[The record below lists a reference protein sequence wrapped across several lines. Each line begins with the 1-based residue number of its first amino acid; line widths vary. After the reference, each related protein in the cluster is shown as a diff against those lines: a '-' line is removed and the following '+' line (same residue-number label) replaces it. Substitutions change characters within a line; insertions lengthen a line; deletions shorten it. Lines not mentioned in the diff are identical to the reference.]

1 MARFTR
7 TLMSILQEHAG
18 DNDITTIDG
27 IYDVAS
33 DVLFPADGL
42 ELISPEYQKR
52 LVVGFTLHYFR
63 DEIGLETLPLWKLA
77 LLEKLVNNDEYI
89 NEIYANL
96 DKQIFDN
103 YRVRNVASTGETSG
117 VKNATGSSNSTKNV
131 IGSDNGSNERTYADG
146 TLGTKTTEDIGNET
160 SSLEKKGAELH
171 KRGGNDDLEKK
182 GAEFTRNSG
191 TDTTTDDGYNNNVN
205 SKGTSTY
212 NNGVNYQLD
221 TPMDSLDDMRTPGG
235 PISAIVEYDT
245 IPPVEPPVEDPGST
259 YGRDLTVYAV
269 KAEQGS
275 DQKGA
280 GFDYILNQSY
290 DYLAGATE
298 QDSTQYNVENG
309 NDNTYNY
316 NKSATDHGM
325 ASTTVYGR
333 QAEYPEG
340 VTEPPAEDKRID
352 TTTYNSHDVTIYGT
366 DGEDHSQEQDP
377 PALNRIDETTRD
389 TTHTVTDSSNESKTG
404 SESSTNLN
412 EHTVNDVTDNTSA
425 SDEMTTGTHEDN
437 TDEVDYNISMKLVL
451 ESESFLRKLWDIF
464 DDLFM
469 TFTY

>member
-42 ELISPEYQKR
+42 ELINPEYQKR

-63 DEIGLETLPLWKLA
+63 DELGLETLPLWKLA

-171 KRGGNDDLEKK
+171 KRGGNDDLERK
-182 GAEFTRNSG
+182 GKEYTKNGG
-191 TDTTTDDGYNNNVN
+191 TDTTIDDGYNNNLS

-212 NNGVNYQLD
+212 NNGVNYQFD
-221 TPMDSLDDMRTPGG
+221 TPMDSLDDLRDPGG
-235 PISAIVEYDT
+235 AAAGVIEYDT
-245 IPPVEPPVEDPGST
+245 IAPIDPPVTPVPSS
-259 YGRDLTVYAV
+259 YGRDLTVYKVEAT
-269 KAEQGS
+269 QN
-275 DQKGA
+275 QKGA
-280 GFDYILNQSY
+280 GFDYINSQSY

-298 QDSTQYNVENG
+298 QDSTQQSVENS

-316 NKSATDHGM
+316 NKSATQHGLI
-325 ASTTVYGR
+325 SETTYGQR
-333 QAEYPEG
+333 AEGTP
-340 VTEPPAEDKRID
+340 VDADKRID
-352 TTTYNSHDVTIYGT
+352 STKYNSHDVTIYGD
-366 DGEDHSQEQDP
+366 DGEEHETP
-377 PALNRIDETTRD
+377 PEELKRIDETTRD

-404 SESSTNLN
+404 SESTTNLN

-437 TDEVDYNISMKLVL
+437 TDEVDYNINMKMVL
-451 ESESFLRKLWDIF
+451 ESESFLQKLWDIF

>member
-1 MARFTR
+1 
-7 TLMSILQEHAG
+7 MSILQEHAG

-63 DEIGLETLPLWKLA
+63 DELGLETLPLWKLA

-131 IGSDNGSNERTYADG
+131 TGSDNGSNERTYADG

-171 KRGGNDDLEKK
+171 KRGGYDDIEKK
-182 GAEFTRNSG
+182 GVEFTENSG
-191 TDTTTDDGYNNNVN
+191 TDTTIDDGYNNNLS

-212 NNGVNYQLD
+212 NNGVDITFD
-221 TPMDSLDDMRTPGG
+221 TPVDTLDALRTPGG
-235 PISAIVEYDT
+235 EPSDIIEGDT
-245 IPPVEPPVEDPGST
+245 IPPVEPPTESPAENVRAASDDS
-259 YGRDLTVYAV
+259 YGRPLTTY
-269 KAEQGS
+269 ELNS
-275 DQKGA
+275 ENENGA
-280 GFDYILNQSY
+280 GWSFMSNQEY
-290 DYLAGATE
+290 DYMAGAIE
-298 QDSTQYNVENG
+298 HDSTQHNIENA

-316 NKSATDHGM
+316 NKSATSHGLI
-325 ASTTVYGR
+325 SETTYGKK
-333 QAEYPEG
+333 ATGE
-340 VTEPPAEDKRID
+340 TTAADKRID
-352 TTTYNSHDVTIYGT
+352 TTTYHSHDVTIYGD
-366 DGEDHSQEQDP
+366 DGEEHETQPEE
-377 PALNRIDETTRD
+377 LKRIDETTRD

-437 TDEVDYNISMKLVL
+437 TDEIDYNINMKMVL
-451 ESESFLRKLWDIF
+451 ESESFLQKLWDIF